1 MNSSRT
7 SDSAILA
14 DSGEGARGPI
24 LGLPYTTAGTLR
36 KASKKVVMG
45 REARGDD
52 ANFAGYYSSGVPV
65 GLVL

>member
-24 LGLPYTTAGTLR
+24 WGLPYTTTGTLR
-36 KASKKVVMG
+36 EGVKKG
-45 REARGDD
+45 GDGERS
-52 ANFAGYYSSGVPV
+52 AQR
-65 GLVL
+65 